1 MSGLDG
7 TGPRGRGRE
16 GRRGRG
22 LGAGAGLGLCFVGR
36 GRLAGGRGLGPC
48 GRAEPGEREALE
60 VEAEALHRKLQE
72 VEARLGELS
81 GVAPE

>member
-1 MSGLDG
+1 MPGLDG

-22 LGAGAGLGLCFVGR
+22 LGAGLGLCFVGR

-48 GRAEPGEREALE
+48 GRAESGDREALA
-60 VEAEALHRKLQE
+60 VEAEALRRKLQE

-81 GVAPE
+81 GAAPE